1 MNGLS
6 YRYCTGGIRCEMA
19 SAYIRSLGDGFDNVF
34 QVSSCIK
41 FEFLRF
47 PCEQKMGY
55 PFLSVEEFCGKL
67 KDTTCFFFHF
77 HSDPIAEELTTCA
90 FSI

>member
-55 PFLSVEEFCGKL
+55 PFLSVERNFVESSKIQLVSSF
-67 KDTTCFFFHF
+67 
-77 HSDPIAEELTTCA
+77 I
-90 FSI
+90 SILIQSRRN